1 MPFQTPELPY
11 DYAALEPNIDE
22 QTMHLHHDKHHAG
35 YTTKVNAALEGT
47 SYADWSI
54 ERLLGEL
61 DSIPDDLRGAV
72 CNNGGG
78 HHNHS
83 VFWKVMSP
91 GGGGE
96 PAGPVGSAIAQAFGG
111 YSEFREQF
119 TKAAATRFGSGW
131 AWLVLNGSGSLAVYS
146 TANQDSPLTKGDIPL
161 LGLDVWEHAYYLKYQ
176 NRRPESVEAFFSVVN
191 WKQVDA
197 NLELAR

>member
-1 MPFQTPELPY
+1 M
-11 DYAALEPNIDE
+11 
-22 QTMHLHHDKHHAG
+22 
-35 YTTKVNAALEGT
+35 NAALEGT

-72 CNNGGG
+72 RNNGGG
-78 HHNHS
+78 HPS
-83 VFWKVMSP
+83 
-91 GGGGE
+91 
-96 PAGPVGSAIAQAFGG
+96 GPVGSAIAQAFGG

-146 TANQDSPLTKGDIPL
+146 TANQDSPLTQGYIPL
-161 LGLDVWEHAYYLKYQ
+161 LGIDVWAHAYYLKYQ
-176 NRRPESVEAFFSVVN
+176 NRRPEYIDAFFNVIN

-197 NLELAR
+197 NLELARYAICPM